1 MVSQPRTKTD
11 AVRAHVL
18 ALIDAGL
25 AAHERLPTEREFA
38 ETFGFNRLTIRRA
51 LDQLV
56 ADGVVYRIQG
66 AGTFVRDHRIA
77 KSIELTSFSEDML
90 ERGMTP
96 TSEVLSLRREPAG
109 MTVGYALGLSP
120 MHDVVRIRRVRSGDD
135 VPICLEDVRISQD
148 LVPGLLEAELADSL
162 YDTLSTQHGLQIE
175 NANEIIEA
183 TVLEPSQA
191 ELLGVPAFS
200 PAFRITRTS
209 RDARGRAIEYAQ
221 SCYRGDKY
229 SFQLTIL
236 RKQPAQGGTS

>member
-1 MVSQPRTKTD
+1 MVPESRTKTG

-18 ALIDAGL
+18 KLIDAGL
-25 AAHERLPTEREFA
+25 APHERLPTEREFA
-38 ETFGFNRLTIRRA
+38 ETFGYNRLTIRRA

-56 ADGVVYRIQG
+56 AEDVVYRVQG
-66 AGTFVRDHRIA
+66 AGTFVQNHRIA

-90 ERGMTP
+90 GRGMTP
-96 TSEVLSLRREPAG
+96 ASQLLSLDREPAG

-120 MHDVVRIRRVRSGDD
+120 MDDVVRVRRVRSGNGE
-135 VPICLEDVRISQD
+135 PICLEDVRISQD
-148 LVPGLLEAELADSL
+148 LVPGLLEEGLGGSL
-162 YDTLSTQHGLQIE
+162 YQTLSARYGLRIE
-175 NANEIIEA
+175 NADEVIEA

-229 SFQLTIL
+229 SFELTIL
-236 RKQPAQGGTS
+236 RK

>member
-1 MVSQPRTKTD
+1 MGPEPRTKTA

-18 ALIDAGL
+18 KLIDAGL
-25 AAHERLPTEREFA
+25 APHERLPTERELA
-38 ETFGFNRLTIRRA
+38 GTFGYNRLTIRRA

-66 AGTFVRDHRIA
+66 AGTFVQNRRIE

-90 ERGMTP
+90 ERGMAP
-96 TSEVLSLRREPAG
+96 ASQLLSLGVEPAG
-109 MTVGYALGLSP
+109 VTVGYALGLSP
-120 MHDVVRIRRVRSGDD
+120 MHDVVRVRRVRSGDGE
-135 VPICLEDVRISQD
+135 PICLEDVRISQD
-148 LVPGLLEAELADSL
+148 LVPGLVEEGLDSSL
-162 YDTLSTQHGLQIE
+162 YETLSARYGLQVE
-175 NANEIIEA
+175 NADEAIEA

-191 ELLGVPAFS
+191 ELLGVPSFS
-200 PAFRITRTS
+200 PALRITRTS